1 MDENESA
8 ILIGAN
14 CIIQNVSLKND
25 LEEVVYYEISI
36 IMWMNAAL
44 PSNIYSFIYCAPID
58 TCLAFQPRSSI
69 SNLFVNI
76 IGLSLHYFHDYNFKY
91 IPGEKNTF

>member
-1 MDENESA
+1 ME
-8 ILIGAN
+8 L
-14 CIIQNVSLKND
+14 IIQNISFNN
-25 LEEVVYYEISI
+25 LEEVVYYDISI

-44 PSNIYSFIYCAPID
+44 SSNIYSFIYCVPID
-58 TCLAFQPRSSI
+58 TCLAFQPRSGI

-91 IPGEKNTF
+91 PDRGNTF